1 VHIPSQVPRFVARP
15 APAGQQAFALLEDV
29 IRLHLPGPYHGYAVL
44 ACHAI
49 RVTRDADFTVPRL
62 RAEDLLSAPAD
73 TVKARVI
80 LPDGTSARAGCD
92 GRPGVR
98 SQERLYE
105 VTGRPARGA
114 PG

>member
-1 VHIPSQVPRFVARP
+1 
-15 APAGQQAFALLEDV
+15 
-29 IRLHLPGPYHGYAVL
+29 
-44 ACHAI
+44 
-49 RVTRDADFTVPRL
+49 
-62 RAEDLLSAPAD
+62 
-73 TVKARVI
+73 VKARVI